1 MGMVAFPITP
11 RRKMMRLFAA
21 VAVTALLAG
30 CQASEEYVAFGPKHL
45 REVRPAIKAKFTE
58 LKMDA
63 QSPILIRIFK
73 EESTLEVWKQN
84 REGRFALLETF
95 AICKWSGELGPKIKE
110 GDRQA
115 PEGFYEITPGLMNP
129 NSNYHLAF
137 NMGFP
142 NAYDR
147 SHNRTGTHLMVHG
160 SCSSRGC
167 YAMTDPQIE
176 DIYALAR
183 DSFKGGQRS
192 FQVQAFPFR
201 MTAENMAR
209 HNDSPHMDFWRM
221 LKVGYDH
228 FEVTQQAP
236 KIDVCEKQYVF
247 NATPLM
253 ANVPFRATA
262 KCPAYEVPQAI
273 RVAVEARQKKDAEA
287 FEVALANIREE
298 AEREKRAKERAAMIA
313 AIVNPKFGSDDKPE
327 EAAQDAPA
335 EPATAEAT
343 SQTPAPGSTGGV
355 FASLF
360 ASRAAPVAAPE
371 ADAAS
376 AGDLPQTG
384 AEPAT
389 EAQATAG
396 ASNAADAPANN
407 PANAPATAATE
418 SQPAAEVTATAFAP
432 EAQPAEQKPG
442 LLKRWLSFGSSEEED
457 TTPPQ
462 VDLTTVATA
471 PKVKP

>member
-1 MGMVAFPITP
+1 MGVIAFPKIP
-11 RRKMMRLFAA
+11 GRKVIRLAGALA
-21 VAVTALLAG
+21 VATLLAG
-30 CQASEEYVAFGPKHL
+30 CQSGDEYVSFGPKHL

-63 QSPILIRIFK
+63 RSPILIRIFK

-84 REGRFALLETF
+84 REGRFALLQTF
-95 AICKWSGELGPKIKE
+95 DICKWSGELGPKVKE

-129 NSNYHLAF
+129 NSSYHLAF

-160 SCSSRGC
+160 ACSSRGC

-228 FEVTQQAP
+228 FEVTKQAP

-273 RVAVEARQKKDAEA
+273 RVAVEAKQKKDAQA
-287 FEVALANIREE
+287 FEVAMANIREE
-298 AEREKRAKERAAMIA
+298 AEREKRAKERAALIA
-313 AIVNPKFGSDDKPE
+313 SIVNPKFGSDDKRE
-327 EAAQDAPA
+327 EAGEPAAAATSAEEAPA
-335 EPATAEAT
+335 
-343 SQTPAPGSTGGV
+343 TPASTGGV

-360 ASRAAPVAAPE
+360 ASKAAQPAETAPGEPGQTAAGAASPAASQAASQAAPPAAAKP
-371 ADAAS
+371 
-376 AGDLPQTG
+376 
-384 AEPAT
+384 
-389 EAQATAG
+389 
-396 ASNAADAPANN
+396 
-407 PANAPATAATE
+407 
-418 SQPAAEVTATAFAP
+418 QPAAEVTATAFAP
-432 EAQPAEQKPG
+432 DAQAGEQKPG
-442 LLKRWLSFGSSEEED
+442 FFKRWLSFSGSQDDD

-462 VDLTTVATA
+462 VDLTTVTTA
-471 PKVKP
+471 PRVKP

>member
-1 MGMVAFPITP
+1 MGVIAFPKIP
-11 RRKMMRLFAA
+11 GRKVIRLAGALA
-21 VAVTALLAG
+21 VATLLAG
-30 CQASEEYVAFGPKHL
+30 CQSGDDYVAFGPKHL

-63 QSPILIRIFK
+63 KSPILIRIFK

-84 REGRFALLETF
+84 REGRFALLQTYE
-95 AICKWSGELGPKIKE
+95 ICKWSGELGPKIKE

-129 NSNYHLAF
+129 NSSYHLAF
-137 NMGFP
+137 NTGFP

-147 SHNRTGTHLMVHG
+147 SHNRTGTDLMVHG
-160 SCSSRGC
+160 ACSSRGC

-176 DIYALAR
+176 DIYSLAR

-228 FEVTQQAP
+228 FEVTKQAP

-247 NATPLM
+247 NAKPLI

-273 RVAVEARQKKDAEA
+273 RVAVEAKQKKDAEA
-287 FEVALANIREE
+287 FEVAMANIREE
-298 AEREKRAKERAAMIA
+298 AEREQRAKERAALIA
-313 AIVNPKFGSDDKPE
+313 SIVNPKFGSDDKPE
-327 EAAQDAPA
+327 DAPQDAPA
-335 EPATAEAT
+335 EPGTAEA
-343 SQTPAPGSTGGV
+343 PADAPAAAGSTGGV

-360 ASRAAPVAAPE
+360 ASK
-371 ADAAS
+371 
-376 AGDLPQTG
+376 
-384 AEPAT
+384 PA
-389 EAQATAG
+389 Q
-396 ASNAADAPANN
+396 
-407 PANAPATAATE
+407 APATAAPDDAQGTP
-418 SQPAAEVTATAFAP
+418 QTATGTNPAAAPSAASQAATDVTATAFAP
-432 EAQPAEQKPG
+432 EAQAGEQKPG
-442 LLKRWLSFGSSEEED
+442 FFKRWLSFGSSEEED

-462 VDLTTVATA
+462 VDLTSVATA

>member
-63 QSPILIRIFK
+63 RSPILIRIFK
-73 EESTLEVWKQN
+73 EESTLEVWKQT

-95 AICKWSGELGPKIKE
+95 EICKWSGELGPKVKE

-160 SCSSRGC
+160 ACSSRGC

-228 FEVTQQAP
+228 FEVTKQAP

-273 RVAVEARQKKDAEA
+273 RVAVEAKQKKDAEA
-287 FEVALANIREE
+287 FEVAMANIREE
-298 AEREKRAKERAAMIA
+298 AEREKRAKERAALIA
-313 AIVNPKFGSDDKPE
+313 SIVNPKFGSGDKPE
-327 EAAQDAPA
+327 DAAQDAQAESVPA
-335 EPATAEAT
+335 DSAPADAAVAEAPSEPSAAPEPA
-343 SQTPAPGSTGGV
+343 GGV
-355 FASLF
+355 FARLF
-360 ASRAAPVAAPE
+360 ASKAAQP
-371 ADAAS
+371 
-376 AGDLPQTG
+376 AGQ
-384 AEPAT
+384 
-389 EAQATAG
+389 
-396 ASNAADAPANN
+396 AADGTTPPAAAGT
-407 PANAPATAATE
+407 PAE
-418 SQPAAEVTATAFAP
+418 SQPAADVTATAFASD
-432 EAQPAEQKPG
+432 AQAGEQKPG
-442 LLKRWLSFGSSEEED
+442 FFKRWLSFGSSEDED
-457 TTPPQ
+457 NTPPL